1 MAGSAKSAGK
11 SKQQSKLSTSLK
23 KGDPVMVISGG
34 NKNKRPLK
42 GQVAKIKAI
51 VGDNGQRVLLEGLNV
66 FVKHQKATT
75 PGQSGGK
82 IQVEQSV
89 HISNVM
95 YYVEELKRPVRLSYS
110 VSGDGKTRVRG
121 YKDPKTK
128 KFVEIAA
135 K

>member
-11 SKQQSKLSTSLK
+11 SKQAAKVSTSLK
-23 KGDPVMVISGG
+23 KGDPVIVIAGG
-34 NKNKRPLK
+34 NKKKRPLK

-51 VGDNGQRVLLEGLNV
+51 VGDKCDRVLLEGLNV
-66 FVKHQKATT
+66 FVKHQKATA
-75 PGQSGGK
+75 PGQTAGK

-95 YYVEELKRPVRLSYS
+95 YYVEDLKRPVRLSS
-110 VSGDGKTRVRG
+110 APSTDGKKRVRG
-121 YKDPKTK
+121 YKDPTTK